1 MLDSALSSV
10 FGTTDS
16 LVASVST
23 VQFLMC
29 CAASIVLGAA
39 VACIYMFRHK
49 YSKNFVVTLALL
61 PLIVQMVITLVNG
74 NLGAGIAVM
83 GVFNLVRFRSI
94 PGSAK
99 DIGSVFFAMAIGLA
113 TGMGFIALAVLFT
126 FIVGVVNVVYVLSPF
141 GRPQQPEKM
150 LRVTVPED
158 LEFDGMFD
166 AVLARYTAEHELTEV
181 CTTNMGSLYQLEYR
195 ERLAQPGIE
204 KRLMD
209 EVRCL
214 NGGALNGPVCEPTR
228 PGGAR
233 RRCRWT
239 RGVSPGCW
247 RRRGAG
253 SRCRCARGGRIVGEG
268 AHRCARAD
276 APGVRRDRL
285 AGFERRACDGRLR
298 GGFDGCGK
306 LGRIRAGRCDKRL
319 RRGVRIVRRG
329 CGCV

>member
-1 MLDSALSSV
+1 MIVVLDSALSSV

-141 GRPQQPEKM
+141 G
-150 LRVTVPED
+150 L
-158 LEFDGMFD
+158 D

-181 CTTNMGSLYQLEYR
+181 CTTNMGSLYQLEYQV
-195 ERLAQPGIE
+195 RLAQPGIE

-214 NGGALNGPVCEPTR
+214 NGNLK
-228 PGGAR
+228 
-233 RRCRWT
+233 
-239 RGVSPGCW
+239 VSLSN
-247 RRRGAG
+247 AQV
-253 SRCRCARGGRIVGEG
+253 SKEV
-268 AHRCARAD
+268 
-276 APGVRRDRL
+276 L
-285 AGFERRACDGRLR
+285 
-298 GGFDGCGK
+298 
-306 LGRIRAGRCDKRL
+306 
-319 RRGVRIVRRG
+319 
-329 CGCV
+329 